1 MVHGIAGTK
10 PSTRYDSPVSDGL
23 VRPYNIREMH
33 FSRNP
38 KIALYMRS
46 YKLVK
51 EFGEGVD
58 RMFREMAEAGLP
70 APEYR
75 QNEFMVYATI
85 RQHGDA
91 AGQVAGNGDVNGGLN
106 DQLNG
111 QLNDSQKETFE
122 FIKAHE
128 GYNTTKIADGLG
140 KPFRTIVKHINVLLE
155 LNMIERRGSKKTGG
169 YYVKK

>member
-1 MVHGIAGTK
+1 M
-10 PSTRYDSPVSDGL
+10 
-23 VRPYNIREMH
+23 
-33 FSRNP
+33 
-38 KIALYMRS
+38 
-46 YKLVK
+46 
-51 EFGEGVD
+51 
-58 RMFREMAEAGLP
+58 P

-85 RQHGDA
+85 RQAKDT
-91 AGQVAGNGDVNGGLN
+91 AGQVAGNG
-106 DQLNG
+106 QLNG

-128 GYNTTKIADGLG
+128 GYNTTKIADVLG

>member
-1 MVHGIAGTK
+1 
-10 PSTRYDSPVSDGL
+10 
-23 VRPYNIREMH
+23 
-33 FSRNP
+33 
-38 KIALYMRS
+38 MRS

-58 RMFREMAEAGLP
+58 RMFRETEEAGLP

-85 RQHGDA
+85 RQAKDA
-91 AGQVAGNGDVNGGLN
+91 AEQVAGNGDVHDDVNALDGQLNGQLSG
-106 DQLNG
+106 QLNG

-128 GYNTTKIADGLG
+128 GYNTTRIANGLC
-140 KPFRTIVKHINVLLE
+140 KPFRTIDKHINVLLE
-155 LNMIERRGSKKTGG
+155 LNIIERRGSKKTGG

>member
-1 MVHGIAGTK
+1 M
-10 PSTRYDSPVSDGL
+10 
-23 VRPYNIREMH
+23 
-33 FSRNP
+33 
-38 KIALYMRS
+38 
-46 YKLVK
+46 
-51 EFGEGVD
+51 
-58 RMFREMAEAGLP
+58 P

-85 RQHGDA
+85 RQAKDA
-91 AGQVAGNGDVNGGLN
+91 AGQVAGQVAGNGDVNGDVNGG
-106 DQLNG
+106 LNG

-128 GYNTTKIADGLG
+128 GYNTTRIADGLG
-140 KPFRTIVKHINVLLE
+140 KPFRTIDKHINVLLE

>member
-1 MVHGIAGTK
+1 M
-10 PSTRYDSPVSDGL
+10 
-23 VRPYNIREMH
+23 E
-33 FSRNP
+33 
-38 KIALYMRS
+38 
-46 YKLVK
+46 
-51 EFGEGVD
+51 
-58 RMFREMAEAGLP
+58 EAGLP
-70 APEYR
+70 TPEYR

-85 RQHGDA
+85 RQAKDA
-91 AGQVAGNGDVNGGLN
+91 AGQVAGNDGLN
-106 DQLNG
+106 GQING

-128 GYNTTKIADGLG
+128 GYNTTKIADDLG

>member
-1 MVHGIAGTK
+1 M
-10 PSTRYDSPVSDGL
+10 
-23 VRPYNIREMH
+23 
-33 FSRNP
+33 
-38 KIALYMRS
+38 
-46 YKLVK
+46 
-51 EFGEGVD
+51 
-58 RMFREMAEAGLP
+58 P
-70 APEYR
+70 APEYK

-85 RQHGDA
+85 RQAKDA

-106 DQLNG
+106 GQLNG

-128 GYNTTKIADGLG
+128 GYNTTKISDDLG

>member
-1 MVHGIAGTK
+1 M
-10 PSTRYDSPVSDGL
+10 
-23 VRPYNIREMH
+23 
-33 FSRNP
+33 
-38 KIALYMRS
+38 
-46 YKLVK
+46 
-51 EFGEGVD
+51 
-58 RMFREMAEAGLP
+58 P

-85 RQHGDA
+85 RQAKDT

-106 DQLNG
+106 GQLNG
-111 QLNDSQKETFE
+111 QLSDSQKETFE

-128 GYNTTKIADGLG
+128 GYNTTKIADVLG